1 MNSGQVDQYRQK
13 LLETERELS
22 SALSRAGAEVAE
34 QDELATQDYG
44 DKATSTYTKD
54 SLLQQRGQQSEQ
66 LVAIQD
72 SLRRIQDGTYGVCT
86 ECGEPIA
93 AKRLEAM
100 PWAGLCMAC
109 QNLQDDLQG
118 TGGAPSRSTL

>member
-1 MNSGQVDQYRQK
+1 MNSEQLEPYRRT
-13 LLETERELS
+13 LLEKQRELS

-34 QDELATQDYG
+34 QDELAIQDYG

-54 SLLQQRGQQSEQ
+54 SLLQQRSQQSEQ
-66 LVAIQD
+66 LAAIQD
-72 SLRRIQDGTYGVCT
+72 SLRRIEEGTYGVCT

-93 AKRLEAM
+93 SKRLEAM
-100 PWAGLCMAC
+100 PWAGLCMGC
-109 QNLQDDLQG
+109 RKLQDELQG